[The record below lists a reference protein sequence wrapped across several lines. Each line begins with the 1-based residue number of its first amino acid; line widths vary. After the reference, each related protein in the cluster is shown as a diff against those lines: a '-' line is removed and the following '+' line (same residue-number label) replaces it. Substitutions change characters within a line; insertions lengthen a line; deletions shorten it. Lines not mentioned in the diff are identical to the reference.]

1 MPPLEEPD
9 LVLIAAR
16 VPRAVICLVSALHY
30 HGITLEIPH
39 EVSIALPPG
48 MKAPQ
53 LAHPPIR
60 VFRFY
65 GDGYS
70 VGVETR
76 EMNGVTVSV
85 YSPAKTV
92 ADCFKFRSRVGIE
105 VAIEALR
112 MGLQQERFQP
122 AQLMQFARICRVTRV
137 MAPYLDTLL

>member
-1 MPPLEEPD
+1 
-9 LVLIAAR
+9 
-16 VPRAVICLVSALHY
+16 
-30 HGITLEIPH
+30 
-39 EVSIALPPG
+39 
-48 MKAPQ
+48 
-53 LAHPPIR
+53 
-60 VFRFY
+60 
-65 GDGYS
+65 
-70 VGVETR
+70 
-76 EMNGVTVSV
+76 MNGVTVSV